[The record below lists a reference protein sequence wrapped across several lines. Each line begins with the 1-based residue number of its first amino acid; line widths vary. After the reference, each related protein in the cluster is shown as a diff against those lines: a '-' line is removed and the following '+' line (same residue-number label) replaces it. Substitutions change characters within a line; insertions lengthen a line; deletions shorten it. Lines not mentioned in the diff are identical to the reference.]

1 MYSKCLKLKKVMT
14 MKNLSLKSLCSTS
27 LLLVNYIMYLK
38 LKKGFNQELL
48 EQGDLNWKW
57 VS

>member
-1 MYSKCLKLKKVMT
+1 MFKVKKVMT

-48 EQGDLNWKW
+48 EQGDLN
-57 VS
+57 